1 MKRSL
6 GVVME
11 LYPKIH
17 DDGDTESL
25 FKTVTWT
32 CKYKASEPLTILFYF
47 EGREVDSP
55 QKYYNESTRHIDGWH
70 GERVWHT
77 TWDTRQQDLIFQCY
91 TVTTTGVTLGVL
103 TSRFKHC
110 MSSYSVSVANTI
122 SGLPNDFHLCS
133 G

>member
-6 GVVME
+6 GVIME
-11 LYPKIH
+11 LYPQIH

-32 CKYKASEPLTILFYF
+32 CKYRAPEPLTMQFY
-47 EGREVDSP
+47 EGREVVSL
-55 QKYYNESTRHIDGWH
+55 QKYYNESTRHADGWH

-77 TWDTRQQDLIFQCY
+77 TWDTRQRDLIFQCH

-103 TSRFKHC
+103 TYRFQHC
-110 MSSYSVSVANTI
+110 MSPYSISAANTI
-122 SGLPNDFHLCS
+122 SGLPDDHLYS
-133 G
+133 R

>member
-1 MKRSL
+1 
-6 GVVME
+6 ME

-32 CKYKASEPLTILFYF
+32 CKYKAPEPLAIQFHS
-47 EGREVDSP
+47 EGREVDSA

-77 TWDTRQQDLIFQCY
+77 TWDTRQDLTVQCH
-91 TVTTTGVTLGVL
+91 TVTSTGVTLGVL
-103 TSRFKHC
+103 NSKFQHC
-110 MSSYSVSVANTI
+110 MFSYFV
-122 SGLPNDFHLCS
+122 
-133 G
+133 